1 MSVLPVGIGS
11 SGDYEISRS
20 VRFRSS
26 ATAYFNRTP
35 SVAGDQTKFTIS
47 LWFKRGALTAYGALF
62 DAYSG
67 AGANYG
73 ILQLQ
78 NDDTLLWFN
87 QTASVITA
95 KIQTNALYRDP
106 SAWYHVVAVYD
117 STQATAANRLAMY
130 VNGSQLTS
138 FSIATYPTLNQTNT
152 INGTVPHD
160 IGRFGGA
167 ANYFDGYLT
176 ETNFVD
182 GQALTPS
189 SFGEYDTITG
199 VWKPKKYTGTYGT
212 NGFYLNFSDNS
223 AATAAAIGKDYSGN
237 GNNWTPNNISVTAG
251 TTYDSMLDTPTSFP
265 DGSTGRGNYAVMNPL
280 DNSGATI
287 SNGNLQVAANTG
299 TFQAVRS
306 GFVLPTGSWYVEV
319 TATTGTGNG
328 SSALGIALQS
338 AALSTIS
345 GASNFLGASSTSW
358 GYSSNGNVYNNN
370 SIITATGVTW
380 AAAAVIGITFDGS
393 TLKFYKNNV
402 LVTTVSSIPTGNY
415 CIASSFYSS
424 DACAFNFGQR
434 PFSYTPPSGF
444 LAVNT
449 QNLPTPTISNG
460 ASYMAATTYTG
471 TGAALT
477 IANSANNTIGT
488 TFQPDW
494 VWIKDRSAVA
504 SSNILDSV
512 RGVRIHL
519 ESNTTS
525 AETTE
530 AVGVGL
536 TAFNSNGFS
545 LGTDNAGAGR
555 VNFNGDTFV
564 AWQWN
569 AGGSTVTNTSG
580 SISAQVRANPTAGFS
595 VITWTGTGANATV
608 GHGLGVAP
616 SMIINKPRGVVDN
629 WISWHTTLGS
639 TGYIYLNLTNASAT
653 GASVWN
659 STLPT
664 STVFSVGTSS
674 NINSSGQTMVS
685 YCFAAVAGYSA
696 FGSYTGNGST
706 DGPFIYTG
714 FRPRWIMFKKTSGG
728 TDNWEIIDTSR
739 NTSNVNDKG
748 LAPNS
753 TAAEI
758 SSRGGDV
765 LSNGFKLRFAN
776 GTTNESGFTYIYA
789 AFAENPFKYSLAR

>member
-1 MSVLPVGIGS
+1 MFAAKGELFTVP
-11 SGDYEISRS
+11 SGYQISRS

-26 ATAYFNRTP
+26 ASGYFNRTP
-35 SVAGDQTKFTIS
+35 SVAGNQQKFTMS
-47 LWFKRGALTAYGALF
+47 AWVKRGTLGNGSATNVVMSAYDGSSSTQGGVLF
-62 DAYSG
+62 DT
-67 AGANYG
+67 N
-73 ILQLQ
+73 
-78 NDDTLLWFN
+78 DTLTFY
-87 QTASVITA
+87 TGGSGSYGRITTSA
-95 KIQTNALYRDP
+95 VFRDP
-106 SAWYHVVAVYD
+106 SAWYHVVAVCD
-117 STQATAANRLAMY
+117 TTQATSTNRMALY
-130 VNGSQLTS
+130 
-138 FSIATYPTLNQTNT
+138 
-152 INGTVPHD
+152 INGVAQTVTFNNTPAQNYNGQWNSTVIHT
-160 IGRFGGA
+160 IGRYASGSP
-167 ANYFDGYLT
+167 YFDGYLT
-176 ETNFVD
+176 EINFVD

-189 SFGEYDTITG
+189 SFGEYDSITG

-251 TTYDSMLDTPTSFP
+251 VTYDSMLDTPTSFA
-265 DGSTGRGNYAVMNPL
+265 DGSTGRGNYATLNPL
-280 DNSGATI
+280 DVSI
-287 SNGNLQVAANTG
+287 SQLTLSAGNLIATQPSTG
-299 TFQAVRS
+299 TSRGAGSTFRVLTGKWYFEGTTTVTS
-306 GFVLPTGSWYVEV
+306 GTQGAIAIADNANASTTYGIYKRGGSTVGLSGSPTF
-319 TATTGTGNG
+319 ATYT
-328 SSALGIALQS
+328 
-338 AALSTIS
+338 S
-345 GASNFLGASSTSW
+345 GD
-358 GYSSNGNVYNNN
+358 
-370 SIITATGVTW
+370 
-380 AAAAVIGITFDGS
+380 VIGVAFDADARTVS
-393 TLKFYKNNV
+393 FYKNNTLQGTGGYTYTGTDPV
-402 LVTTVSSIPTGNY
+402 GTRVTVDSGDSTG
-415 CIASSFYSS
+415 AWQV
-424 DACAFNFGQR
+424 NFGQR
-434 PFSYTPPSGF
+434 PFTYTPPSGF
-444 LAVNT
+444 LALNT
-449 QNLPTPTISNG
+449 QNLPTPTIANG

-519 ESNTTS
+519 ESNTQS

-685 YCFAAVAGYSA
+685 YCFSAVAGYSA
-696 FGSYTGNGST
+696 FGSYTGNAST
-706 DGPFIYTG
+706 NGPFVFLG
-714 FRPRWIMFKKTSGG
+714 FRPRWLMIK
-728 TDNWEIIDTSR
+728 
-739 NTSNVNDKG
+739 
-748 LAPNS
+748 NS
-753 TAAEI
+753 SSAGDDWI
-758 SSRGGDV
+758 LFDSSRDTYNVTNLNLRANTTGVESTQAANYLDF
-765 LSNGFKLRFAN
+765 LSNGFKIR
-776 GTTNESGFTYIYA
+776 GTSAGTINASQTYIYM

>member
-251 TTYDSMLDTPTSFP
+251 TTYDSMLDVPTPFA
-265 DGSTGRGNYAVMNPL
+265 DGSTGRGNYSTLNPL
-280 DNSGATI
+280 DVSI
-287 SNGNLQVAANTG
+287 SQLTLSAGNLIATQPSTG
-299 TFQAVRS
+299 TSRGAGSTFRVLTGKWYFEGTTTVTS
-306 GFVLPTGSWYVEV
+306 GTQGAIAIADNANASTTYGIYKRGGSTVGLSGSPTF
-319 TATTGTGNG
+319 ATYT
-328 SSALGIALQS
+328 
-338 AALSTIS
+338 S
-345 GASNFLGASSTSW
+345 GD
-358 GYSSNGNVYNNN
+358 
-370 SIITATGVTW
+370 
-380 AAAAVIGITFDGS
+380 VIGVAFDADARTVS
-393 TLKFYKNNV
+393 FYKNNTLQGTGGYTYTGTDPV
-402 LVTTVSSIPTGNY
+402 GTRVTVDSGDSTG
-415 CIASSFYSS
+415 AWQL
-424 DACAFNFGQR
+424 NFGQR
-434 PFSYTPPSGF
+434 PFTYTPPSGF
-444 LAVNT
+444 LALNT

-519 ESNTTS
+519 ESNTQS

-696 FGSYTGNGST
+696 FGSYTGNGSA
-706 DGPFIYTG
+706 DGPFVFTG
-714 FRPRWIMFKKTSGG
+714 FRPRFLMVKR
-728 TDNWEIIDTSR
+728 TDSTGNWNTYDTSR
-739 NTSNVNDKG
+739 DNDNG
-748 LAPNS
+748 VTQLLLANS
-753 TAAEI
+753 SAAEATGSVMNDI
-758 SSRGGDV
+758 V
-765 LSNGFKLRFAN
+765 SNGFKMRDSSVNWNA
-776 GTTNESGFTYIYA
+776 SGGTYIYM